1 MLDAGNVSLSV
12 RPRFYAVFLP
22 SADTVND
29 FEVGAGT
36 SFYNIRADAVPPV
49 ALVIIFH
56 GYGHLT
62 LSVLSDRYASDFEV
76 FQVYGHAR
84 RSFDCFERCLDRAV
98 AHGSLTDFP
107 PVGMTDSN
115 GCGGNCSAAR
125 RDIELIHLPR
135 TLDSRAGIHDD
146 GFNIRIKQ
154 FFLPVSQAFEVTE
167 GSIQFIVIEFKSEL
181 SDAFSECMA
190 ATVFTQ
196 HQVRPA

>member
-1 MLDAGNVSLSV
+1 MLDASDVSLFVHSRV
-12 RPRFYAVFLP
+12 YAGFLP
-22 SADTVND
+22 SADAVND
-29 FEVGAGT
+29 FEIGSGA
-36 SFYNIRADAVPPV
+36 SFYDIRADAVPPV
-49 ALVIIFH
+49 AFVIIFH

-76 FQVYGHAR
+76 FQIYGHAR

-135 TLDSRAGIHDD
+135 TLDTRAGIHDD
-146 GFNIRIKQ
+146 GLDIRIKQ
-154 FFLPVSQAFEVTE
+154 FFLPVCQAFEVIE
-167 GSIQFIVIEFKSEL
+167 GSIQFIVIELKSEL
-181 SDAFSECMA
+181 PDAFSECMA
-190 ATVFTQ
+190 TTVFAQ
-196 HQVRPA
+196 HQV